1 VSHVQRNGECVSSV
15 RKVRALA
22 LAGLAAVALTGFRVQ
37 AEPVA
42 VLAQVEGAVQVRPA
56 AGGGT
61 EAARVGRG
69 LFPGDSVA
77 IGSGGRAVLL
87 YRTGRMQTTTQGVRI
102 AEPREA
108 DSGTLYERTVRTIG
122 QVATT
127 DVRNQPN
134 RQGMIRPVP
143 GLPSPIA
150 PRNEIAILDV
160 RPTLTW
166 YATPGA
172 TNYMVQLRRTDAAG
186 ARAVRFET
194 GTDTTWHYPAGEPAL
209 EAGGT
214 YEWTVAAGGRV
225 ASPQRFR
232 VAAPAVFAAV
242 AAAVDELRGEGVD
255 PAGDGMFVMAIVY
268 RDAGL
273 FYDADAVL
281 RRLSENGGGGRFFH
295 MLRGLVFD
303 ALGDLD
309 ASAAA
314 FAAADRET
322 QN

>member
-1 VSHVQRNGECVSSV
+1 VSHLRVIGERMGRV

-22 LAGLAAVALTGFRVQ
+22 AAGLAALAVAGFRGQ

-42 VLAQVEGAVQVRPA
+42 VLAQVEGAVHVRAA
-56 AGGGT
+56 AGGGA
-61 EAARVGRG
+61 EPARVGRA
-69 LFPGDSVA
+69 LFPDDSVA
-77 IGSGGRAVLL
+77 VGSGGRAVLL
-87 YRTGRMQTTTQGVRI
+87 YRTGRLQTTTQGVRI

-108 DSGTLYERTVRTIG
+108 ASGTLYERTVRTIG

-143 GLPSPIA
+143 GLPVPVS
-150 PRNEIAILDV
+150 PRNEIAVLDV
-160 RPTLTW
+160 RPKLTW
-166 YATPGA
+166 HATPGA
-172 TNYMVQLRRTDAAG
+172 GEYTVQLRRTDVAG
-186 ARAVRFET
+186 ARPVRFAT
-194 GTDTTWHYPAGEPAL
+194 GADTTWHYPAEEPAL

-214 YEWTVAAGGRV
+214 YEWTVAVGGRV
-225 ASPQRFR
+225 APPQRFR
-232 VAAPAVFAAV
+232 VAAPTLFVEV
-242 AAAVDELRGEGVD
+242 AAAIDELRGAGVD
-255 PAGDGMFVMAIVY
+255 PAGDGLLLMAIAY

-273 FYDADAVL
+273 FYDADVVL
-281 RRLSENGGGGRFFH
+281 RRLAGNGGGGRFFH
-295 MLRGLVFD
+295 MLRALVYD

-322 QN
+322 QD